1 MGFIFIMKKKPLI
14 KRQVPVS
21 RGEIIMFKVHMKLN
35 SNFVGS
41 HSGSRSTRHL
51 EISENKLVGYL
62 HVGTDV
68 DRRRSS

>member
-1 MGFIFIMKKKPLI
+1 M
-14 KRQVPVS
+14 S
-21 RGEIIMFKVHMKLN
+21 RGEIIMFKVHMELN

-51 EISENKLVGYL
+51 EISENKLVVYL